1 MQCATGNDDFPQR
14 MNGVARRRGTFSELV
29 NSAGHFLFG
38 AWREINVLRLPR
50 SSALKSQYLFV
61 EYLFRPVQ
69 ALYLQD

>member
-1 MQCATGNDDFPQR
+1 MQSAGGNDDFPQR
-14 MNGVARRRGTFSELV
+14 MNGVARRRGTFRELE
-29 NSAGHFLFG
+29 NLAGDLLFG
-38 AWREINVLRLPR
+38 IWREINVLQLPR